1 MLAALVIAIPVIV
14 AAVIAAIV
22 VLMTVMAMWAV
33 LALVTW
39 RRSATTASP
48 DPGASPHIAVVGSR
62 ARGAARS
69 AASRPGIRAPVTDH
83 PALRASDS
91 DRERVAEHL
100 RQATAEGRLR
110 AEELDERL
118 GALFA
123 SRTYG
128 ELDRLVADLPE
139 PAPPRSPEPHAV
151 PVPVWVACVVSGSLM
166 LAVLGL
172 LVRGHQAAA
181 VAGPRAPGAPQHV
194 FFSQGPGA
202 SVATLFALVLA
213 ATLIAAAGWAY
224 SRAAQRGSRRL
235 SS

>member
-1 MLAALVIAIPVIV
+1 
-14 AAVIAAIV
+14 
-22 VLMTVMAMWAV
+22 
-33 LALVTW
+33 
-39 RRSATTASP
+39 
-48 DPGASPHIAVVGSR
+48 
-62 ARGAARS
+62 
-69 AASRPGIRAPVTDH
+69 VTDH

-91 DRERVAEHL
+91 DRERVAERL
-100 RQATAEGRLR
+100 RHATAEGRLGTD
-110 AEELDERL
+110 ELDERL

-139 PAPPRSPEPHAV
+139 AEPSLAPEPSGV

-166 LAVLGL
+166 LAVLGIL
-172 LVRGHQAAA
+172 ARGHQAAA
-181 VAGPRAPGAPQHV
+181 VAGPRASGASQHV

-224 SRAAQRGSRRL
+224 SRAAERSSRRL
-235 SS
+235 SG